1 MWYNKNEEKT
11 RTPGKG
17 KEKIMKTIET
27 IVMKNDRTG
36 AEDKIAAL
44 LDIKYESYVSAY
56 HNDTNCTTIHY
67 IRYV

>member
-1 MWYNKNEEKT
+1 
-11 RTPGKG
+11 
-17 KEKIMKTIET
+17 MKRIET